1 MNKVSYEIIEINNV
15 FFYVEQQVLVM
26 KDGSKKKVPES
37 ELKIILALVNAEGKE
52 LTRDEL
58 LNIGWG
64 DVIVNESSLIQAISN
79 IRKKISDTDRI
90 KKILITSSSG
100 GYFLKEESVRIHG
113 EIVVEKNTS
122 YIYVPF
128 FFLLFIAFSVVY
140 SIEVYEKLYHLDQS
154 GGYLVDDVSV
164 FPIKLG
170 IDKKLNLEFVI
181 SRLIDLDKDYLYFS
195 ASDDLL
201 TVSSLEKNSDNLIF
215 LNWSNDTENVIEII
229 NENQK

>member
-1 MNKVSYEIIEINNV
+1 M
-15 FFYVEQQVLVM
+15 
-26 KDGSKKKVPES
+26 
-37 ELKIILALVNAEGKE
+37 
-52 LTRDEL
+52 
-58 LNIGWG
+58 
-64 DVIVNESSLIQAISN
+64 
-79 IRKKISDTDRI
+79 
-90 KKILITSSSG
+90 
-100 GYFLKEESVRIHG
+100 
-113 EIVVEKNTS
+113 
-122 YIYVPF
+122 
-128 FFLLFIAFSVVY
+128 VY

-229 NENQK
+229 NENHK